1 MHASASTPVL
11 GSTTFASR
19 LGHGFTGGMDGHDF
33 STRGSLVVVAKM
45 PRPRPT
51 SAADLRRARTFSA
64 PLHQQRPRPKSATT
78 PKTVDVGMPPPPDFS
93 NEPPLLRWKSEDYV
107 PPPPP
112 A

>member
-1 MHASASTPVL
+1 MQASASTPAL

-19 LGHGFTGGMDGHDF
+19 LGHGFTSGHDF

-64 PLHQQRPRPKSATT
+64 PLHQQRPQPKSATT
-78 PKTVDVGMPPPPDFS
+78 PKTIDVGMPPPPDFS
-93 NEPPLLRWKSEDYV
+93 TRVTYAPPMHTKHTGK
-107 PPPPP
+107 
-112 A
+112 